1 MKRLIQIK
9 RIAAAALVVGLLVGG
24 LRAQSS
30 LVFLEFQAV
39 GAYSTASDR
48 VELFSLRAEDVMQKP
63 GAGFDFIQRLSART
77 RDIGL
82 LAVQARL
89 VYDQYGDHK
98 LQPQLFNAYLRLK
111 PKFANVWIGH
121 NRPALGLSSVLDN
134 HALILPDPAMLGYSF
149 DRDWGVGLD
158 RDFSWGGM
166 AASLTT
172 GSGFPLYLKGNYLA
186 AARVFEGVLARDNYS
201 FGMSLARGNILETMG
216 YTLVDPEPFRWVSL
230 SVDASYVWRN
240 LENRAEILFGRRAG
254 APMFLLFWRPGLS
267 ILGEGRLKIEAEPAL
282 MRRAGSWTYSLG
294 TGLTYLLNADLT
306 GRFMVLYD
314 RERRDA
320 RFAVQLYYYKRL

>member
-1 MKRLIQIK
+1 MSDALLR
-9 RIAAAALVVGLLVGG
+9 RIAAGALLCGALAGG

-30 LVFLEFQAV
+30 LFYLELQAV

-48 VELFSLRAEDVMQKP
+48 FELFSLTAGDAMQKP
-63 GAGFDFIQRLSART
+63 GIGFDFVQRLSAKT
-77 RDIGL
+77 RDLGV
-82 LAVQARL
+82 LAVQGRL
-89 VYDQYGDHK
+89 AYDEKGDHR

-111 PKFANVWIGH
+111 PKFANIWVGH
-121 NRPALGLSSVLDN
+121 DRPALGLSSVLDN
-134 HALILPDPAMLGYSF
+134 HALLLPDPAMLGYSY
-149 DRDWGVGLD
+149 DRDWGLGLD
-158 RDFSWGGM
+158 KDFSWGGM

-172 GSGFPLYLKGNYLA
+172 GSGMPLYLKGNYLA

-201 FGMSLARGNILETMG
+201 VGLSLARGNILETMG
-216 YTLVDPEPFRWVSL
+216 YTLVDPEPFDWTSL
-230 SVDASYVWRN
+230 SVDMSYVWRN

-254 APMFLLFWRPGLS
+254 APMSLVFWRAGLS
-267 ILGEGRLKIEAEPAL
+267 LLEEGRLKIEAQPVL
-282 MRRAGSWTYSLG
+282 MRRAGAWSYSLG